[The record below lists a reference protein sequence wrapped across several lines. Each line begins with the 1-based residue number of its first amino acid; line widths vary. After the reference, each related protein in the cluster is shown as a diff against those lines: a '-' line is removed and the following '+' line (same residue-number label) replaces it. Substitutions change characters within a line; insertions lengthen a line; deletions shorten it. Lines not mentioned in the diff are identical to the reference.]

1 MTITTLHSALKIA
14 AAPNS
19 KPEPNSNNI
28 HLRIR
33 QAWQGNA
40 SEKTETAKTNQPNVQ
55 PKISATEQST
65 IDKFIESMH
74 STHEKKDLFI
84 LLSKQLRGLS
94 AAEREKFISGLV
106 STLKTSEQPRDQTLL
121 KEKFN
126 PAYSMYIAGGIF
138 VNQMNQESLSKIGQM
153 PKDEDDDDS
162 DEI

>member
-1 MTITTLHSALKIA
+1 MA
-14 AAPNS
+14 AATALNS
-19 KPEPNSNNI
+19 KPAPQSNNI
-28 HLRIR
+28 HHRVTK
-33 QAWQGNA
+33 AWQANV
-40 SEKTETAKTNQPNVQ
+40 SSTPEAKKENKLNIQ
-55 PKISATEQST
+55 PKASAIEQST

-153 PKDEDDDDS
+153 PKDEDDDDL